1 MKKKAYITPGTTVMT
16 EEPESLLAYSLTS
29 TTEGIKTDSTHDED
43 LTDNRSRQLN
53 VWDDGTGE
61 GW

>member
-16 EEPESLLAYSLTS
+16 EEPECLLAYSLTS
-29 TTEGIKTDSTHDED
+29 TSEGIKTDENSDMSND
-43 LTDNRSRQLN
+43 DNRSRQLN

>member
-16 EEPESLLAYSLTS
+16 EEPECLMLVVSA
-29 TTEGIKTDSTHDED
+29 GNDNIKSDDTPDTGYD
-43 LTDNRSRQLN
+43 DNRSRQLN

-61 GW
+61 EW

>member
-16 EEPESLLAYSLTS
+16 EEPESLMLVVSA
-29 TTEGIKTDSTHDED
+29 GNDNIKSDDTPDDSGD
-43 LTDNRSRQLN
+43 DNRSRQLN

>member
-16 EEPESLLAYSLTS
+16 EEPECLLAYSLTS
-29 TTEGIKTDSTHDED
+29 TSEGIKTDENSDYSND
-43 LTDNRSRQLN
+43 DNRSRQLN